1 MYLNLDRLK
10 PYRIMQNIKLLL
22 VVLIVPFL
30 GVSQNIDETILKIRK
45 EFQRINSNTTLKKID
60 LYNEE
65 FMEYIPDGGGQITG
79 CFENDDLVKITE
91 WMGPSYGVII
101 TEYYLKDGDI
111 FFAYQ
116 KENKF
121 KDVFDASGDWM
132 HFDTSKLEIKFE
144 GRYYFENRKL
154 IKELNKG
161 NPLFDRTFKETEF
174 LEQANIYA
182 EILKKSRLKKNK
194 KN

>member
-1 MYLNLDRLK
+1 
-10 PYRIMQNIKLLL
+10 MQNVKSL
-22 VVLIVPFL
+22 VLVLIIPFIS
-30 GVSQNIDETILKIRK
+30 VSQDIDESIQKIRK

-60 LYNEE
+60 LNNEE
-65 FMEYIPDGGGQITG
+65 FMEYIPDRGGQIIG
-79 CFENDDLVKITE
+79 FFESDHLVKITE

-116 KENKF
+116 RENKF
-121 KDVFDASGDWM
+121 KDVFDESGEWM

-144 GRYYFENRKL
+144 GRYYFENYKL

-161 NPLFDRTFKETEF
+161 KPLFERTFKETEF

-182 EILKKSRLKKNK
+182 EILRKSRIMKNK